1 MYNNFTMNIIEEQGI
16 KQICQNI
23 LDGKIEYWMTEPIDG
38 VQPYQIHNMVETTDE
53 FNDLVTITICVEGI
67 YGKKK
72 IMIEKKVSDNNIC
85 DKINIHQTNEITTQ
99 QIDLLFLYY
108 NLHTYKDF
116 ISDINKLRFHKI
128 KVDIPFVKNKVIN
141 KLKSDTQY
149 QNFISSNTI
158 IPKVFISQSK

>member
-1 MYNNFTMNIIEEQGI
+1 
-16 KQICQNI
+16 
-23 LDGKIEYWMTEPIDG
+23 MTEPIDG

>member
-1 MYNNFTMNIIEEQGI
+1 
-16 KQICQNI
+16 
-23 LDGKIEYWMTEPIDG
+23 
-38 VQPYQIHNMVETTDE
+38 
-53 FNDLVTITICVEGI
+53 
-67 YGKKK
+67 
-72 IMIEKKVSDNNIC
+72 MIEKKVSDNNIC

-149 QNFISSNTI
+149 QNFILSNTI